1 MKLRESPMLTT
12 ARRDSDNC
20 PNASSSER
28 FGDRLS
34 PDALGELESLKVFS
48 DHEANTVLF
57 TEEQAPSQILF
68 LLTGQVKLSMN
79 SSAGRRMI
87 LGIANPG
94 ETLGL
99 ASALSDSTYDVTA
112 ETICPCRVASLCRN
126 HFLEFLTRHPAAYKN
141 VVRELSI
148 DCARAREQVRTLGL
162 AGHRTCE
169 TRAAPVGVVC
179 RRPEDKGWY
188 SVFVLAHARGKS
200 ANTSVPPAR
209 RSPESLANSDTGTCW
224 NRVGRR

>member
-1 MKLRESPMLTT
+1 M
-12 ARRDSDNC
+12 
-20 PNASSSER
+20 
-28 FGDRLS
+28 S
-34 PDALGELESLKVFS
+34 PDALGELESLKMFS

-112 ETICPCRVASLCRN
+112 ETICPCRVAALCRN
-126 HFLEFLTRHPAAYKN
+126 HFLEFLTRHPAHTRTWYVSCPSIVLEPASRYERS
-141 VVRELSI
+141 VSRSPHLRDSRGSCWSGVPTARRQRMVLGFCVRS
-148 DCARAREQVRTLGL
+148 RT
-162 AGHRTCE
+162 
-169 TRAAPVGVVC
+169 
-179 RRPEDKGWY
+179 
-188 SVFVLAHARGKS
+188 GKS